1 MEGIKAA
8 AELDVRLADVLTV
21 LHHAY
26 EMFNEWEESVSG
38 RETHRNVKWQD
49 MPADLSSMDGQFY
62 DENLDTVVLLSD
74 GFGSLE
80 DDLAGLISDK
90 MLFDLEMRSKRQ

>member
-8 AELDVRLADVLTV
+8 AELDARLADVLTV

-26 EMFNEWEESVSG
+26 EMFNGWKESVSG
-38 RETHRNVKWQD
+38 REIRRNEKWQD
-49 MPADLSSMDGQFY
+49 MPETHTSTDVQFY

-74 GFGSLE
+74 GFGALE
-80 DDLAGLISDK
+80 SDLAGLISDK
-90 MLFDLEMRSKRQ
+90 MLFDLEMRSKAR

>member
-1 MEGIKAA
+1 MEGIKAT
-8 AELDVRLADVLTV
+8 AELDARLADVLTV

-38 RETHRNVKWQD
+38 AENRREEKWQD
-49 MPADLSSMDGQFY
+49 MPEAHTSTDRQFY
-62 DENLDTVVLLSD
+62 DENLATVVLLSD
-74 GFGSLE
+74 GFGELE

-90 MLFDLEMRSKRQ
+90 MLFDLEMRSKAR